1 LEGEEMIDLWQSR
14 RDSFTEVEYWSQV
27 DDEDLVGNQQLVYN
41 RVPTGTF
48 MAKEISVYS
57 MDSQVVGETVLVD
70 DQSITLFTRDKISD
84 LRVNDKVKY
93 DGKFFRV
100 DNIQKN
106 YVKKQRQFMKELSSA
121 EYYITL
127 RG

>member
-1 LEGEEMIDLWQSR
+1 MIDLWQSR

>member
-1 LEGEEMIDLWQSR
+1 MIDLWQSR

-57 MDSQVVGETVLVD
+57 MDSQAVGETVLVD

>member
-1 LEGEEMIDLWQSR
+1 MIDLWQSR

-106 YVKKQRQFMKELSSA
+106 YVKKQRQFHRGKTSA
-121 EYYITL
+121 SYYISL